1 MMSTYQN
8 YHDAELEIT
17 PSEANKFLR
26 ILFTALF
33 VTAVFIVPTIGAIKF
48 LFF

>member
-1 MMSTYQN
+1 MSTYQN
-8 YHDAELEIT
+8 YHNGKLEIN
-17 PSEANKFLR
+17 PFESNKFLR

-33 VTAVFIVPTIGAIKF
+33 VTAAFVVPTVGAIKF

>member
-1 MMSTYQN
+1 MSTYQN

-17 PSEANKFLR
+17 PFESNKFLR

-33 VTAVFIVPTIGAIKF
+33 VTAAFIVPTTGAIKF

>member
-1 MMSTYQN
+1 MSTYQN
-8 YHDAELEIT
+8 YLDAELEIT
-17 PSEANKFLR
+17 PFDANKLLR
-26 ILFTALF
+26 ILFAAVF